1 MAQADVIIIGAGAA
15 GLMAGRELTKA
26 GKKVLLLEARDHIG
40 GRIYQHT
47 GAEFIH
53 GDLPVTLQLLRE
65 AGISFHAVEGTMLQ
79 SLSGQLMP
87 VADLSIPHWPLFV
100 KQLKALET
108 DVSLQDFLAQHFS
121 AAEYADLRDTVIRY
135 ASGYDTANPADASM
149 LAMREEWLSEHE
161 APQYR
166 ISGGYDRLTAFLA
179 TGITNSGGSIEL
191 SAVAQHIHWQPH
203 TVKVTTAA
211 GRQYTAR
218 QALITVP
225 LGVLQAVPPA
235 PGSLQY
241 FPPLPAQQAAIQQMG
256 MGGIIKILLQFS
268 NAFWEHQTIHGKS
281 GQDITLIFSQEA
293 VPTWWT
299 QYPEK
304 STLLTG
310 WLGGPPARALKDA
323 PQETILQ
330 MAITSLSNI
339 FNRPVNELQALLVKP
354 HIVNWTNDPYTR
366 GSYSYPTIHT
376 KTALPVLT
384 TPVANTLFFAGE
396 GLYEGALMGTV
407 EAALVNA
414 MDVVKKMLEGQ

>member
-1 MAQADVIIIGAGAA
+1 
-15 GLMAGRELTKA
+15 
-26 GKKVLLLEARDHIG
+26 
-40 GRIYQHT
+40 
-47 GAEFIH
+47 
-53 GDLPVTLQLLRE
+53 
-65 AGISFHAVEGTMLQ
+65 
-79 SLSGQLMP
+79 
-87 VADLSIPHWPLFV
+87 
-100 KQLKALET
+100 
-108 DVSLQDFLAQHFS
+108 
-121 AAEYADLRDTVIRY
+121 
-135 ASGYDTANPADASM
+135 
-149 LAMREEWLSEHE
+149 
-161 APQYR
+161 
-166 ISGGYDRLTAFLA
+166 
-179 TGITNSGGSIEL
+179 
-191 SAVAQHIHWQPH
+191 
-203 TVKVTTAA
+203 VTTAA
-211 GRQYTAR
+211 GQHYTAR
-218 QALITVP
+218 QVLITVP
-225 LGVLQAVPPA
+225 LGVLQAAPPA

-241 FPPLPAQQAAIQQMG
+241 FPPLPAQQAAAQQMG

-268 NAFWEHQTIHGKS
+268 KPFWEYQTIHGKS

-304 STLLTG
+304 SALLTG

-339 FNRPVNELQALLVKP
+339 FNLPVNELQALLVQP
-354 HIVNWTNDPYTR
+354 HIINWTNDPYTR
-366 GSYSYPTIHT
+366 GSYSYPTLHT